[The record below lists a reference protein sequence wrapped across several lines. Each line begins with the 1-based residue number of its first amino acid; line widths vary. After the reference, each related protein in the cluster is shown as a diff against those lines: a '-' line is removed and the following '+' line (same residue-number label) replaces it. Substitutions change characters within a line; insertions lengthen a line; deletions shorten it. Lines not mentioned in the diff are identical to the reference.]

1 MTPAPA
7 AAVALALLLGP
18 HGALA
23 QSAAA
28 ARIAPKPENEVVCLV
43 EPSLETNVGTPVD
56 GVLEVVKADRG
67 DLVQPGQLLAQL
79 ASGVEMASVE
89 RQAAKTEY
97 LGRKLARNKDMDQ
110 RQMIAP
116 QELDEIATEHAL
128 AQLELRERREQL
140 KQRSLV
146 SPVRGV
152 VVDRY
157 RHLGE
162 LVKQE
167 RIFRIAQLDPLHV
180 ETIVPSQYFGRI
192 KPGQVHEVKP
202 QFSAAPLKAR
212 VSTVDR
218 TIDAAS
224 GTFRVRLLLPNPN
237 LDIPAGQRCR
247 VNF

>member
-1 MTPAPA
+1 MRA
-7 AAVALALLLGP
+7 ASTVVAVMLRA
-18 HGALA
+18 A
-23 QSAAA
+23 QAAHA
-28 ARIAPKPENEVVCLV
+28 QQPSSVGRTAPKLENEVVCLV

-79 ASGVEMASVE
+79 ASGVEMASID
-89 RQAAKTEY
+89 RQAAKADY
-97 LGRKLARNKDMDQ
+97 LGRKLARNKDMDR

-128 AQLELRERREQL
+128 AELELRERREQL
-140 KQRSLV
+140 KQRSLL

-152 VVDRY
+152 VVERY

-192 KPGQVHEVKP
+192 KAGQVYEVKP